1 MQITHILF
9 SFAGRGCACA
19 VKPPPPEILLRRRES
34 CLKVQCAAA
43 GGVAVLSQKVLYSLV
58 TYLFPVIEA
67 FIVFRYQYVL

>member
-19 VKPPPPEILLRRRES
+19 VKPPPEILLRRRES

-43 GGVAVLSQKVLYSLV
+43 GGVAVLCQNGLYSLV
-58 TYLFPVIEA
+58 TYLFPVMEA